1 MKKKQQKKSKKV
13 QTYTITMGPQFAT
26 EQSTVSAYAD
36 QVCKLAQ
43 DTHRQHVIKYMQK
56 LLSIYRLAPQLREQ
70 GWQDKVVQLNKMVL
84 RFTDE
89 LRADEWAI
97 ATYVDHRG
105 NLQEEDILFLN
116 FLFEHG
122 ASKFPFLVHSSS
134 YILKSFKYK
143 NASYLKWLL
152 EDCNCTIF
160 GDKVNGHPLQLIES
174 EPYSFWSQCFLDNL
188 PDCNSSRD
196 TAIMIA
202 VRFNLFTL
210 VKWLIEE
217 KGDDINAVNDD
228 GETALLLAVRYKNK
242 KLVTYL
248 LSKNAN
254 IYARSNCFETIF
266 HCTILDPIRIC
277 YPFTGEELR
286 VGPPSL
292 WVRNMFFYGLKQLGV
307 EDHALNNE
315 QDLLSVLIQIVKQQ
329 GRRLDE
335 ILSTE
340 GYNLVQW
347 ALMKG
352 ANLRVPDLLCEISPN
367 LLDPLGRNLA
377 VTAACFSDTPA
388 FAKDL
393 LRVYPDLD
401 IHAVTP
407 DGNGILHCLIHE
419 GRASLAT
426 FDWLIQE
433 HGVDINLVNGS
444 GDTPLL
450 LAAKLN
456 KIAIALYLC
465 RLPKGKIVDTRYLC
479 SRGRHVGHYLSL
491 FDQHVLID
499 LLLNA
504 DRIDITHRDN
514 EGNTLFDL
522 ALARSSPN
530 SATIRVCMMYL
541 EKVNKKRVSSLL
553 PLKTLNQLPAL
564 LNHLCKHD
572 VGEFGPWTE
581 DGQTPIHMAC
591 LNLSRD
597 EITTL
602 VTKYNLD
609 TNARNKKNETP
620 FCVMIKHRHLDDVAW
635 FHHTFQPKTT
645 KLDAL
650 NSTLL
655 QVACEQENEALVRW
669 CVEKPGLSLSITKVR
684 DDRCNALDIALIKEN
699 LNIVRYLWGRL
710 TQSDRSSYIANLI
723 KVDSPFLVYLSCHGL
738 YVPEVSEEH
747 PAVHVTCLPPQDTS
761 LAVMGYQQLSPKA
774 QLKAETSAWSGFP
787 RCYLANPYL
796 KELLDEISILFQR
809 GECEGYLYGSAH
821 YKENPSDFDILLP
834 NIRTFDETQKAQTL
848 IDSFIE
854 QGGVVTS
861 FNPNTG
867 EWGYRKFNRY
877 VIPLTWRQFKLEFIV
892 SEKSC
897 DEHAQLLDFTIGA
910 RYFNLKRQEMHVI
923 SGINAFVDTH
933 CKKINT
939 IHEPFQSFSEDL
951 SRVFRAVRL
960 VGDGFVLSSD
970 AVSAIK
976 RIFSSPENPFIQSLH
991 PNKLTQ
997 QLSLLLASPT
1007 KVEQFN
1013 LLFELGVLNK
1023 LIDCLSSRI
1032 DVAGNY
1038 YYRKIEPYYV
1048 ACLEVMSP
1056 RNEPGLSANQ
1066 YMFGFFAHH
1075 HEEYVMSIE
1084 AREFPAVEET
1094 FEPKV

>member
-1 MKKKQQKKSKKV
+1 MKKIHQKKSKKV
-13 QTYTITMGPQFAT
+13 QTYTITMGSQFTA
-26 EQSTVSAYAD
+26 EQSTAGVYTN
-36 QVCKLAQ
+36 QVCKMAQ
-43 DTHRQHVIKYMQK
+43 DTHRHHAIKYVQK
-56 LLSIYRLAPQLREQ
+56 LLSIYRLSPEMREQ
-70 GWQDKVVQLNKMVL
+70 GWQDKVAELNNMVL
-84 RFTDE
+84 KFSDE
-89 LRADEWAI
+89 FRADEWAI
-97 ATYVDHRG
+97 ASYVNHRG

-122 ASKFPFLVHSSS
+122 ASKFPFIINSSS
-134 YILKSFKYK
+134 YIRKSFKYK
-143 NASYLKWLL
+143 NASYLRWLL
-152 EDCNCTIF
+152 EDCECTIF
-160 GDKVNGHPLQLIES
+160 GDSVSGHPLQLIES
-174 EPYSFWSQCFLDNL
+174 EPHSFWSQCFLNKL

-228 GETALLLAVRYKNK
+228 GETALLLAVRYRK
-242 KLVTYL
+242 KQFITYL
-248 LSKNAN
+248 LIKNAN
-254 IYARSNCFETIF
+254 IYTRSHCFETIF
-266 HCTILDPIRIC
+266 HCTILDPISIC
-277 YPFTGEELR
+277 SPLIGEGSR
-286 VGPPSL
+286 VGLSSL
-292 WVRNMFFYGLKQLGV
+292 LVRNVFFYGFKPQGL
-307 EDHALNNE
+307 EDNAQTNE
-315 QDLLSVLIQIVKQQ
+315 QDLLSVLIQIVKLQ

-352 ANLRVPDLLCEISPN
+352 ANSRVPELLCEISPN

-401 IHAVTP
+401 INALTP
-407 DGNGILHCLIHE
+407 DGNGILHHLILE
-419 GRASLAT
+419 GKASVAT
-426 FDWLIQE
+426 FDWLIQD
-433 HGVDINLVNGS
+433 HGVNFSLVNGS

-456 KIAIALYLC
+456 KIAIASYFC
-465 RLPKGKIVDTRYLC
+465 RLPKAKIVDARYLC
-479 SRGRHVGHYLSL
+479 SKGRHVGHYLSL
-491 FDQHVLID
+491 FDQHKLID
-499 LLLNA
+499 LLLNS
-504 DRIDITHRDN
+504 DRIDISHRDD

-522 ALARSSPN
+522 ALARSSSH
-530 SATIRVCMMYL
+530 SATIRVCMMHL
-541 EKVNKKRVSSLL
+541 EKVNKKRVSSVL
-553 PLKTLNQLPAL
+553 PFKTLNQLPAL

-572 VGEFGPWTE
+572 VGEFGPWIE
-581 DGQTPIHMAC
+581 DGQTPLHMAC

-597 EITTL
+597 EISTL
-602 VTKYNLD
+602 VTKYSLD
-609 TNARNKKNETP
+609 TNTRNKKNETP

-645 KLDAL
+645 KIDAF
-650 NSTLL
+650 NSSLL
-655 QVACEQENEALVRW
+655 QVACEQGNEALVRW

-747 PAVHVTCLPPQDTS
+747 PAVHVTCLPLQDTS
-761 LAVMGYQQLSPKA
+761 LAVLGYQQPP
-774 QLKAETSAWSGFP
+774 LKAETSAWSGFP
-787 RCYLANPYL
+787 RCYLANSYL
-796 KELLDEISILFQR
+796 KELLDEISILFKR

-877 VIPLTWRQFKLEFIV
+877 VIPVSWRQFKLEFIV

-910 RYFNLKRQEMHVI
+910 RYFNLKSQQMHVI

-939 IHEPFQSFSEDL
+939 IHDPFQSFYEDL

-976 RIFSSPENPFIQSLH
+976 HIFSSPENPLIQSLH

-1007 KVEQFN
+1007 RVEQFSI
-1013 LLFELGVLNK
+1013 LFELGVLDK

-1032 DVAGNY
+1032 DTAGNY
-1038 YYRKIEPYYV
+1038 YYRQIEPYYV
-1048 ACLEVMSP
+1048 ACLEAMSP
-1056 RNEPGLSANQ
+1056 RNEPSLSDNQ
-1066 YMFGFFAHH
+1066 SIFGFFVHH
-1075 HEEYVMSIE
+1075 QEFVMSQVMSSE
-1084 AREFPAVEET
+1084 ASEFP
-1094 FEPKV
+1094 KV